1 MRVYTVEYN
10 AQKSFYQAESNRSFE
25 LVSDNTP
32 LSVQNVSDVRS

>member
-1 MRVYTVEYN
+1 MREYTVEYN

-25 LVSDNTP
+25 LVSDTQ

>member
-25 LVSDNTP
+25 LVSDTP